1 MATKEGSG
9 PKASRSG
16 SSRPP
21 NASADSAIEIDGV
34 DEQERRYPSN
44 QKVSIPAG
52 SPPKMPSDDKLLN
65 WPMVEMRFRI
75 WLRRLPMLNEILS
88 EEIGRNED
96 EIAAQKIKFGTQN
109 IDMVYSFI
117 CEMCLD
123 NETAMTQVQT
133 HWQIDPHLWPN
144 SLWKLL
150 CTRFQFSNKHRVQ
163 EFVAALINIAIKP
176 DRFNKALSEIRSID
190 PTQVQKNN
198 FISIEILKNS
208 IKHERA
214 LMII

>member
-1 MATKEGSG
+1 MALAVCHVERIKMLLSYISLNRLYFIKCLINYTNMATKEGSG

-52 SPPKMPSDDKLLN
+52 SPPKMPSDDKLFN

-96 EIAAQKIKFGTQN
+96 KIAAQKIKFGT
-109 IDMVYSFI
+109 Y
-117 CEMCLD
+117 
-123 NETAMTQVQT
+123 
-133 HWQIDPHLWPN
+133 
-144 SLWKLL
+144 
-150 CTRFQFSNKHRVQ
+150 
-163 EFVAALINIAIKP
+163 
-176 DRFNKALSEIRSID
+176 
-190 PTQVQKNN
+190 
-198 FISIEILKNS
+198 
-208 IKHERA
+208 
-214 LMII
+214 